1 VTGVT
6 QIKLA
11 AVNKNKLFM
20 TETSEKK
27 TNIGLLVAFTITTM
41 LGMFNHGFSVASWNI
56 FQTPFKIRNDWD
68 DD

>member
-1 VTGVT
+1 
-6 QIKLA
+6 
-11 AVNKNKLFM
+11 M